1 MTSITWN
8 LTSHSVSLEPLSS
21 TMQVPGWILFNIQVN
36 LKNKLAIEGHRHDR
50 PQALSKSEFPPRGK
64 SSVDPSLT
72 VVDYS
77 PQGRK
82 MLKQEQKQRHHLI
95 VVLFKIQQKTQC
107 GHLKGQN

>member
-8 LTSHSVSLEPLSS
+8 LTSHCSLEPLSS
-21 TMQVPGWILFNIQVN
+21 TMQVPGWILFNIRVN
-36 LKNKLAIEGHRHDR
+36 LQNKLAIEGHSHDR

-64 SSVDPSLT
+64 SSVDPSLA

-107 GHLKGQN
+107 GHLTGQN